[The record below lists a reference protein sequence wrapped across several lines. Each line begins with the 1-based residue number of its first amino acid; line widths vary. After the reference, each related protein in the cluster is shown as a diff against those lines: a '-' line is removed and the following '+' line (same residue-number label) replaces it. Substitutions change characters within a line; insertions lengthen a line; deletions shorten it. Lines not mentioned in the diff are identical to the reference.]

1 MRDDLERA
9 GAEVTRRGYAWGM
22 VTNGMALTE
31 ARLRSLLDAGLRSV
45 SVSLDG
51 FEREHNHIRG
61 NSRSYDRALAALRM
75 IVREPSLTYDVVTCV
90 TGAMVPQLE
99 AFRDML
105 IGRGRAHWRL
115 FSISP
120 WAGPRTIRRCA

>member
-1 MRDDLERA
+1 MTIWSVPEPKSPAAAMR
-9 GAEVTRRGYAWGM
+9 GAWSPT
-22 VTNGMALTE
+22 GMALTE
-31 ARLRSLLDAGLRSV
+31 ARLAKPARRRTAQR

-90 TGAMVPQLE
+90 TGAWCRSSKRS
-99 AFRDML
+99 A
-105 IGRGRAHWRL
+105 
-115 FSISP
+115 
-120 WAGPRTIRRCA
+120 TC

>member
-1 MRDDLERA
+1 
-9 GAEVTRRGYAWGM
+9 M

-61 NSRSYDRALAALRM
+61 NSRSYDRALDG
-75 IVREPSLTYDVVTCV
+75 P
-90 TGAMVPQLE
+90 
-99 AFRDML
+99 
-105 IGRGRAHWRL
+105 AHDR
-115 FSISP
+115 P
-120 WAGPRTIRRCA
+120 

>member
-1 MRDDLERA
+1 M
-9 GAEVTRRGYAWGM
+9 GAWSPTAWP
-22 VTNGMALTE
+22 LTE

-105 IGRGRAHWRL
+105 IAEGVAHWRL
-115 FSISP
+115 FFDFPP